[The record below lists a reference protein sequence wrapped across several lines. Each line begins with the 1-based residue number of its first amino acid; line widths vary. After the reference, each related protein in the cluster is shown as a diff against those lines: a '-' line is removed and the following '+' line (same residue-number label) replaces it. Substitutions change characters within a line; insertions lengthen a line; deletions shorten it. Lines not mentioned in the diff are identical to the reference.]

1 MDLPRN
7 WRGATPAAADLAV
20 ELEAVMFDRVRALMV
35 SNRLPA
41 TPPIYE
47 LLWRYL
53 TEDDH
58 ALAHAVDLAIITQ
71 TLDAQRATTLH
82 RTHCKEEC

>member
-1 MDLPRN
+1 
-7 WRGATPAAADLAV
+7 
-20 ELEAVMFDRVRALMV
+20 MFDRVRALMV

-53 TEDDH
+53 TDDNH
-58 ALAHAVDLAIITQ
+58 ALAHAVDLAIVTQ
-71 TLDAQRATTLH
+71 TLDAARATALH
-82 RTHCKEEC
+82 GAHCSKHPRE